1 MDLGLSNQVAVVIG
15 GASGIGL
22 ATARTFAA
30 EGAPVAILDRNPAVA
45 EIAADIGAKKGVA
58 TYGGLLDVTDYRAVC
73 QAVDDV
79 EAALGPVVHV
89 ANTAA
94 IGSGKGGFPFWNLQP
109 QDWRSVLEVN
119 ILGTVNVAHA
129 FSPGLVKRR
138 QGTFLFLGSIAGQIG
153 SQTDPPYSASK
164 AALIN
169 FTQCAAKDLAPF
181 NVRVNILNPGMVSTP
196 LQQRVYAGQVAHLP
210 EAERPG
216 YDEWAAEKIGRL
228 VPLNRWQT
236 PEDIANMIVFLAST
250 RSSNVTG
257 QSVNVDGGWVMHW

>member
-1 MDLGLSNQVAVVIG
+1 
-15 GASGIGL
+15 
-22 ATARTFAA
+22 
-30 EGAPVAILDRNPAVA
+30 
-45 EIAADIGAKKGVA
+45 
-58 TYGGLLDVTDYRAVC
+58 
-73 QAVDDV
+73 VD
-79 EAALGPVVHV
+79 AALGPVVHV
-89 ANTAA
+89 ANTSA

-119 ILGTVNVAHA
+119 ILGTVNIAHA
-129 FSPGLVKRR
+129 FSPGLVERR

-169 FTQCAAKDLAPF
+169 FTQCAAKDLAPY

-196 LQQRVYAGQVAHLP
+196 LQERVYAGQVAHLS
-210 EAERPG
+210 ETERPS

-236 PEDIANMIVFLAST
+236 PEDIANMIVFLASEQA
-250 RSSNVTG
+250 RNVTG

>member
-1 MDLGLSNQVAVVIG
+1 MNLKLTNQVAVVIG

-45 EIAADIGAKKGVA
+45 EIAAEIGAQAGVA
-58 TYGGLLDVTDYRAVC
+58 TYGGVLNVTDYGAVC
-73 QAVDDV
+73 QAVADV

-109 QDWRSVLEVN
+109 EDWRSVLEVN
-119 ILGTVNVAHA
+119 ILGAVNIAHA
-129 FSPGLVKRR
+129 FSPRMVERR
-138 QGTFLFLGSIAGQIG
+138 LGTFLFLGSIAGQIG

-164 AALIN
+164 AAILN
-169 FTQCAAKDLAPF
+169 FVQCMAKDLAPH
-181 NVRVNILNPGMVSTP
+181 NVRANVLNPGMVSTP
-196 LQQRVYAGQVAHLP
+196 LQERIYAGQVAHLP
-210 EAERPG
+210 ADQRPS
-216 YDEWAAEKIGRL
+216 YEEWAAEKIGRL
-228 VPLNRWQT
+228 VPLNRWQM
-236 PEDIANMIVFLAST
+236 PEDIADMIVFLASE
-250 RSSNVTG
+250 RANNVTG